1 MRAKTRTVNGML
13 GSYKYLSMACVVGT
27 SFMTMLLPSGLINKF
42 DIPINIARAITFL
55 LTAGI
60 TYGILDKAHEVWL
73 LAHNEMLKKD
83 VYEIQNLLKQYGKIE
98 IDDIDGLIK
107 MLTEIRDATNPDQPE
122 QKKD

>member
-1 MRAKTRTVNGML
+1 ML

-83 VYEIQNLLKQYGKIE
+83 VYDIQNLLKQYGKIE

>member
-83 VYEIQNLLKQYGKIE
+83 VYDIQNLLKQYGKIE